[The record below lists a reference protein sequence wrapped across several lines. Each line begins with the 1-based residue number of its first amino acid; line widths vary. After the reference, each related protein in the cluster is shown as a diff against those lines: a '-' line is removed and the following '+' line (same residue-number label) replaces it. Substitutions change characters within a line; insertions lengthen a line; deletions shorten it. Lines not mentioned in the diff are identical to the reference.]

1 MSDIMLKIKN
11 SKIEFP
17 DIELLS
23 GEKIGIYTERITNTI
38 NNLIKIIIKPKK
50 YTDEYILEGM
60 NAEELSY
67 FSRRIFHIISL
78 ELWKEKDILQLLKNK
93 QDSRKITIISVDKK
107 DLKIDTISEISRYI
121 ENKLSDENILIIT
134 NSKDLLEAICDKVI
148 DENGNPIDF
157 EDGIY
162 IKRLDNLETF
172 NSIEEIDGKYIPII
186 FKKRILNVRE

>member
-23 GEKIGIYTERITNTI
+23 GEKIGIYTERVTNTI

-78 ELWKEKDILQLLKNK
+78 DLWKEKDILQLLKNK

-148 DENGNPIDF
+148 DENGNPINF

-172 NSIEEIDGKYIPII
+172 NSIEEIEGKYIPII
-186 FKKRILNVRE
+186 FKKRELNVRE